1 MIKYKVLNFFG
12 NSKGE
17 QLLMVLFLLIVIQFL
32 KSFELIPIEVI
43 VFCSVITM
51 FLLYD
56 LSSSIYTNTHIT
68 KMLLIA
74 LSASTTLYIA
84 IVWVLYEVINL
95 EIKEYN
101 EKISIGNYER
111 YLYSLPKILAYNG
124 YTFRLTKTGTLRSYK
139 KDNPM
144 LKKENNI
151 EYKNRIEKVK
161 IEAKKYF
168 KIT

>member
-12 NSKGE
+12 NSKID

-32 KSFELIPIEVI
+32 KSFELIPMELII
-43 VFCSVITM
+43 FGSVITM

-56 LSSSIYTNTHIT
+56 LSSSTYTNTHIT

-84 IVWVLYEVINL
+84 IVWVLYEIINREL
-95 EIKEYN
+95 KEYN
-101 EKISIGNYER
+101 EKVSLGNYQR
-111 YLYSLPKILAYNG
+111 YLYSLPKIITYNG

-139 KDNPM
+139 KDNLM
-144 LKKENNI
+144 LKKENTDD
-151 EYKNRIEKVK
+151 YKKRIENAKM
-161 IEAKKYF
+161 EAKKYF
-168 KIT
+168 KIR